1 MAIVQISKIQHRRG
15 LKENLPNLGSA
26 ELAWALDTR
35 QLYIGNGA
43 LTEGAPTVGRTEIL
57 TEYSDILGLFASYT
71 YKGEDATAYAVQTG
85 PSNASPVT
93 RSVQAR
99 LDDYVSVKSFGAKGD
114 GVTDDTAAINRALYQ
129 LYCVEQITSV
139 RRSLYFPAG
148 VYLISDTIKVP
159 AFANI
164 FGDGKNSTILRC
176 LEDVDVI
183 LKLADSLQQ
192 IDANIGNNSAVRP
205 QFINMQG
212 MAFEV
217 TEDNNIFEI
226 TAAEKITFQ
235 DVAFRGS
242 LIDPSDAGN
251 NKYALALYSTPVL
264 QTNDISFRNCEFS
277 GTTYGILA
285 DDDMH
290 HIIFDNCKFRQIY
303 RVFKL
308 GESTTGSGSSIY
320 GPTNVIITK
329 SLFDEIA
336 NIAIYVY
343 TDISGIYSINNQF
356 REVGNAY
363 AGEGGNAV
371 SSIIK
376 IEGDY
381 NYSIGDQFNRNA
393 LDELDYPKVDFGN
406 HSVTVDYPG
415 EHIAGSL
422 RQKTGGKATL
432 SDNTSV
438 AASTGVVVNTVTTPA
453 VIIDYTISRG
463 SIMRMGTMK
472 IAHSETGQGLD
483 DEFTESDGDVGVTFS
498 LTNSSTSTTL
508 KYTTTNSGTDA
519 TFNYAIRYL
528 I

>member
-71 YKGEDATAYAVQTG
+71 YTGEAATAYSVQTG
-85 PSNASPVT
+85 PSSASPVT

-99 LDDYVSVKSFGAKGD
+99 LDEFVSVKSFGAKGD
-114 GVTDDTAAINRALYQ
+114 GVTDDTVAINRALYQ

-148 VYLISDTIKVP
+148 VYLISDTVKVP
-159 AFANI
+159 AFANVY
-164 FGDGKNSTILRC
+164 GDGKNSTILRC
-176 LEDVDVI
+176 IDDVDVI

-192 IDANIGNNSAVRP
+192 VDANIGNNSAVRP
-205 QFINMQG
+205 QYISMSD

-217 TEDNNIFEI
+217 MEDNSIFEI
-226 TAAEKITFQ
+226 TAAEKITFSN
-235 DVAFRGS
+235 VAFRGS
-242 LIDPSDAGN
+242 LVDPSDAGN
-251 NKYALALYSTPVL
+251 SKYALALYSTPVL
-264 QTNDISFRNCEFS
+264 LTKDISFRNCDFT
-277 GTTYGILA
+277 GTTYGIIS
-285 DDDMH
+285 DDDMS
-290 HIIFDNCKFRQIY
+290 HIVFDDCKFGQLY
-303 RVFKL
+303 RGFKL
-308 GESTTGSGSSIY
+308 GENTTGSGSSIN

-343 TDISGIYSINNQF
+343 TDITGVYSINNRF
-356 REVGNAY
+356 TEVGNAY

-371 SSIIK
+371 SPIIK
-376 IEGDY
+376 IEGNY
-381 NYSIGDQFNRNA
+381 NYSIGDQFNRDE

-406 HSVTVDYPG
+406 YSVTVDYPG
-415 EHIAGSL
+415 EHISGSL
-422 RQKTGGKATL
+422 RQKTGGAVTL
-432 SDNTSV
+432 TDNTSV
-438 AASTGVVVNTVTTPA
+438 AASTGVVINTTTTPA
-453 VIIDYTISRG
+453 VFVDYVISRD
-463 SIMRMGTMK
+463 SIYRVGTMK
-472 IAHSETGQGLD
+472 IAHTGSGQSLD
-483 DEFTESDGDVGVTFS
+483 DEFTESDGDVGVAFS
-498 LTNSSTSTTL
+498 LTNAGSSTII
-508 KYTTTNSGTDA
+508 KYTTTNSGNNA
-519 TFNYAIRYL
+519 TFKYAIRYL

>member
-71 YKGEDATAYAVQTG
+71 YTGEDATAYAVQTG

-99 LDDYVSVKSFGAKGD
+99 LDDYVSVKSFGAEGD

-164 FGDGKNSTILRC
+164 FGDGKNSTIIRC
-176 LEDVDVI
+176 IDDVDVI

-192 IDANIGNNSAVRP
+192 VDANIGNNSAVRP
-205 QFINMQG
+205 QFIKISD

-217 TEDNNIFEI
+217 TEDNDIMEI
-226 TAAEKITFQ
+226 TAAEKITFEN
-235 DVAFRGS
+235 VAFRGS
-242 LIDPSDAGN
+242 LVDPSDAGN
-251 NKYALALYSTPVL
+251 NKFALALYSTPVL
-264 QTNDISFRNCEFS
+264 QSNNINFRDCDFS
-277 GTTYGILA
+277 GTTYSVVA

-290 HIIFDNCKFRQIY
+290 HIVFDNCKFTQNY
-303 RVFKL
+303 RTFKI
-308 GESTTGSGSSIY
+308 GENTTGGGSSIY

-336 NIAIYVY
+336 NIALYVY
-343 TDISGIYSINNQF
+343 TDISGIYSINNQY

-371 SSIIK
+371 SPIIK

-381 NYSIGDQFNRNA
+381 NYSIGDQFNRNG

-415 EHIAGSL
+415 EHISGSL
-422 RQKTGGKATL
+422 RQQTGGKVTL
-432 SDNTSV
+432 TDNTSV
-438 AASTGVVVNTVTTPA
+438 ATSTTVSFSTVTTPA
-453 VIIDYTISRG
+453 LIIDYTIVRG

-472 IAHSETGQGLD
+472 IAHTGSGQGLD
-483 DEFTESDGDVGVTFS
+483 DEFTESDGDVGVEFS
-498 LTNSSTSTTL
+498 LTTAGSSTTL
-508 KYTTTNSGTDA
+508 KYTTTNSGDDA